1 MIRVVLVLTSF
12 GLLASCGPDGMAMAP
27 ATAPAPAAAAAPT
40 NTNSLGDLMTGGTMS
55 SSTNTVTPPAP
66 GY

>member
-27 ATAPAPAAAAAPT
+27 AAAPVAAAVPA
-40 NTNSLGDLMTGGTMS
+40 NTNSLGDLMTGGAMS
-55 SSTNTVTPPAP
+55 SSTKTVTPPGP

>member
-27 ATAPAPAAAAAPT
+27 ATAPAPFAAPA
-40 NTNSLGDLMTGGTMS
+40 NTNSLGDLMTGGAMS

>member
-27 ATAPAPAAAAAPT
+27 ATAPAAAPV
-40 NTNSLGDLMTGGTMS
+40 NTNSLGDLMTGGAMS